1 MGELF
6 DKLGSRSFK
15 RFLCIS
21 RCKTTV
27 VLSLQSWLSF
37 SKLHKPFF
45 AEYGSV
51 GFPNMQPPLDEENN
65 AYCKVRAINNFE
77 DGKIYLDKSLKP
89 RIGNTHST
97 FPTFATTV
105 CTVWKKL
112 QGSPQSLNISQSQ
125 LNHKR
130 KPAARA
136 QWNNRL
142 GRGDETSI
150 ATLYSRINLY

>member
-51 GFPNMQPPLDEENN
+51 GFPNMQPPLDEQKN
-65 AYCKVRAINNFE
+65 AYCKVRSINYFE
-77 DGKIYLDKSLKP
+77 DGKIDISLKP

-97 FPTFATTV
+97 FPTFTTTV
-105 CTVWKKL
+105 CTVWKEL
-112 QGSPQSLNISQSQ
+112 QGSLQSLNISQSR
-125 LNHKR
+125 LKHKR
-130 KPAARA
+130 KPATSS

-150 ATLYSRINLY
+150 ATLYSRINLD